1 VPGEQEPLA
10 AAGSGAATRVAWG
23 RMSHPDVA
31 PGKDWPRRIG
41 LVILA
46 LTSLI
51 VVAGIVTGARSARL
65 VGSPGWGAIVLPFLV
80 LTHILLLVRRSGPSW
95 IIGLIGAPAALVS
108 AFYWLMALAG

>member
-1 VPGEQEPLA
+1 VSHGDVLQ
-10 AAGSGAATRVAWG
+10 G
-23 RMSHPDVA
+23 R
-31 PGKDWPRRIG
+31 DWPRRLG
-41 LVILA
+41 LVVLA

-51 VVAGIVTGARSARL
+51 VVAGIVTGARSGRL

-108 AFYWLMALAG
+108 AFYWLLAVAG